1 MDTLRP
7 CPVENRAHLGLK
19 KRELPRIDRAGAVDG
34 DRDLPDALAYHSWQ
48 VETRPDMATVWS
60 HPAIVGRD
68 RIRPE
73 PPQQFSPIDSGL
85 CRPFKRSVE
94 AGWNLARLPR
104 NCRSLVDRHI
114 PLSRLFFNGWGCLVR
129 RWRIEDL

>member
-7 CPVENRAHLGLK
+7 LAFENRTHLGFK

-48 VETRPDMATVWS
+48 VETRPDMATVWA

-73 PPQQFSPIDSGL
+73 PSQHLPPVDRSL
-85 CRPFKRSVE
+85 CLPFQGPVE
-94 AGWNLARLPR
+94 ACRNLARLPSNR
-104 NCRSLVDRHI
+104 
-114 PLSRLFFNGWGCLVR
+114 
-129 RWRIEDL
+129 